1 MNSVQFPWIVLAKSC
16 EVVEA
21 EQNNAKHNCDWIL
34 LRLQVLLTWP
44 GIMSTP
50 KNRRIPTSVHLG
62 CRFYSTV
69 YMILYYQIWF
79 YIIVLDRSTVSPR
92 AASNTADPLSLSFSP
107 TVSVHFHQFQIR
119 SDQQVLGFP
128 EGSTAVSDRS
138 CWPLRHCLARLEWDP
153 AKHSNVMASRLSQV
167 SDPFAQAP
175 GTRNIIEVCL
185 AAFVHTCLHC
195 THAYMYSCTH
205 AQHMH
210 ECTHA
215 QMHARMHTC
224 RHTCIH

>member
-62 CRFYSTV
+62 CRFYSI
-69 YMILYYQIWF
+69 YDIILSNMILYYSAWQEHSEPQSCVQHSWPSLSLLFSNCFSAFPSI
-79 YIIVLDRSTVSPR
+79 
-92 AASNTADPLSLSFSP
+92 SNT
-107 TVSVHFHQFQIR
+107 IR
-119 SDQQVLGFP
+119 SASAWIPWRFN
-128 EGSTAVSDRS
+128 
-138 CWPLRHCLARLEWDP
+138 CCLWSEL
-153 AKHSNVMASRLSQV
+153 
-167 SDPFAQAP
+167 
-175 GTRNIIEVCL
+175 L
-185 AAFVHTCLHC
+185 AAPALPGEVGMRPCQAQQRHGLKTLTGKRSVCAGSRHKKHHWSLFGSFCAHMPTLHTCIHVFMHTC
-195 THAYMYSCTH
+195 TTHAW
-205 AQHMH
+205 
-210 ECTHA
+210 
-215 QMHARMHTC
+215 MHACTDACMHTC